1 MCVCMYCV
9 PLYASG
15 DAAVRASSAPAQ
27 PRSNEHNDPIALF
40 RYEQLNPGT
49 LTDLSVFAFQ

>member
-27 PRSNEHNDPIALF
+27 PRSNEHNELF

-49 LTDLSVFAFQ
+49 LTDLSMFACQ